1 VRLPDWLALP
11 PLGPLA
17 RASYRCELL
26 ADATLPACYALLEGG
41 FVGVLADKAFH
52 VSPFGIA
59 LISASQLYGNLAS
72 AAWARAGERS
82 YKVPLLTA
90 MQLSVALLAGAMA
103 FLPTTGSGAR
113 LFVSALIAS
122 HVVRGGI
129 TTLRSV
135 IWTQNYD
142 AGARA
147 RVTARLSFLNQGLMA
162 GGAWLAG
169 LWLDAHALSFRT
181 PYALGAGL
189 GVAGALAFSRLVMRG
204 EETPGAPPLGS
215 SHRHTPGPRV
225 SAFRLIRQDPHYS
238 RYLLWLSLLGAS
250 NMMIEP
256 AVVVLVSRELAA
268 DTTTSVGLITTLPIG
283 LGVVSLPL
291 WAAYVDRV
299 HVAEFRAHHSWLFAI
314 SQALTGVGA
323 LLGSL
328 AWIAAGR
335 ALLGI
340 ARGGGSLAWN
350 LGHNDFAP
358 PERAGLYM
366 GVHATLTG
374 LRGAIAPFLGVALYV
389 GVERQQLAGIA
400 LPRLPALGGWSML
413 LAALLSTI
421 ATRGFA
427 RLHARMREER
437 AYG

>member
-1 VRLPDWLALP
+1 MRLPDWLALP
-11 PLGPLA
+11 PLDPLA
-17 RASYRCELL
+17 RASYRRELA

-52 VSPFGIA
+52 LSPFGIA

-72 AAWARAGERS
+72 AAWARAGERAH
-82 YKVPLLTA
+82 KVPLLA
-90 MQLSVALLAGAMA
+90 IMQGSVAVLAGAMA
-103 FLPTTGSGAR
+103 FLPTTSAGAR
-113 LFVSALIAS
+113 LFVAALIAS
-122 HVVRGGI
+122 HLVRGGV

-169 LWLDAHALSFRT
+169 LWLDAHALSFRA
-181 PYALGAGL
+181 PYVLGAVL
-189 GVAGALAFSRLVMRG
+189 GATGALVFSRLVMRG
-204 EETPGAPPLGS
+204 EEVPSAPPLGTRRQAS
-215 SHRHTPGPRV
+215 GPRI

-268 DTTTSVGLITTLPIG
+268 DTTTSVGLITTLPLG
-283 LGVVSLPL
+283 LGVLTLPL

-299 HVAEFRAHHSWLFAI
+299 HVAEFRARHSWLFAL
-314 SQALTGVGA
+314 SQALTGLGA

-366 GVHATLTG
+366 GVNATLTG
-374 LRGAIAPFLGVALYV
+374 VRGAIAPFLGVALYV
-389 GVERQQLAGIA
+389 GVERQEIAGLE
-400 LPRLPALGGWSML
+400 LPGIPALGGWSML

-421 ATRGFA
+421 ATRGFVG
-427 RLHARMREER
+427 LHARIREER
-437 AYG
+437 AHGR